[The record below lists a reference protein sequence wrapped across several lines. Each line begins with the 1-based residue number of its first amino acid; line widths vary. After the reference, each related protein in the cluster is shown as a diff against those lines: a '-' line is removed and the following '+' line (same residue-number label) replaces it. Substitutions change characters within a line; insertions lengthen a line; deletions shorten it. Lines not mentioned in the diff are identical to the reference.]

1 MEVDFRAFAFVV
13 SLAAVVNGLGIVRWL
28 AGFGEYLRRRQSLEI
43 RHDWVFI
50 LFAGHQFLLH
60 ILLWWSLW
68 GVRDASNFNFLIYLY
83 MLAGPVLLYLG
94 SSLLA
99 PEVDEEVDLRTHY
112 LNARPAYFS
121 VLGLVWVWAALTGL
135 VLRGEFAPHLPVIIL
150 YLVVTVIMRV
160 TASRQV
166 HAVGAVVN
174 WLLLAAFVGFFAMRL
189 GGPA

>member
-28 AGFGEYLRRRQSLEI
+28 AGFGEYLRRRQSLDL

-94 SSLLA
+94 SSLLV
-99 PEVDEEVDLRTHY
+99 PDVDETVDLRSHY
-112 LNARPAYFS
+112 FGARPA
-121 VLGLVWVWAALTGL
+121 
-135 VLRGEFAPHLPVIIL
+135 LRGLAYDRLLEGYATVRPVGDELVARIPMFAK
-150 YLVVTVIMRV
+150 
-160 TASRQV
+160 
-166 HAVGAVVN
+166 
-174 WLLLAAFVGFFAMRL
+174 MRL
-189 GGPA
+189 LYSFLVFATEWGFDDLDEEQEQYFQVRRRLFEGPAIWPP